1 MPTFNLFWSN
11 LMSGFIEDYFASRIA
26 ESLEDKSVERIE
38 RLLSSPE
45 LIEFDSRSAVL
56 VGSTPKYNV
65 AVFKTH
71 VAEDRLTFSGVM
83 RELVQSF
90 TPVEGNAMGITP
102 NTFAAWSE
110 MYAESFTAINE
121 LHYRQASEEGVSKPW
136 MFIGYAAGG
145 AVAQIAAASFK
156 PARLITFGAPDAG
169 NAVLEEA
176 VFQGCT
182 WSRWEFMSDFN
193 TRIPLRLRSNT
204 EGNTRYIDSNGVL
217 ETEPKLSLR
226 SPKDWFER
234 SPITA
239 YSDWMDGAI
248 HGR

>member
-1 MPTFNLFWSN
+1 
-11 LMSGFIEDYFASRIA
+11 MSGFIEDYFASRVA
-26 ESLEDKSVERIE
+26 ESLADGSSERIE
-38 RLLSSPE
+38 RLLSGAE
-45 LIEFDSRSAVL
+45 LIEFDSGAAVL
-56 VGSTPKYNV
+56 VGHTPKYNV

-71 VAEDRLTFSGVM
+71 VTEDRLTFRGVM
-83 RELVQSF
+83 SELIQSF
-90 TPVEGNAMGITP
+90 KPVEGNAMGITP
-102 NTFAAWSE
+102 NTFEAWSE
-110 MYAESFTAINE
+110 MYSETFTAINE
-121 LHYRQASEEGVSKPW
+121 LHFQQAMDEGVSKPW
-136 MFIGYAAGG
+136 MFIGYAGGG

-156 PARLITFGAPDAG
+156 PAKLITFGAPDAG

-193 TRIPLRLRSNT
+193 TRIPLRLRRST
-204 EGNTRYIDSNGVL
+204 EGNTRYIDSDGVL